1 MEIHWYLDGT
11 LLSLDGATSVSI
23 ASLALPLGTYSLSVS
38 VVDPTDWVRDEHARE
53 TTMTQTLSWP
63 VHIDELLCEG
73 DITGDGIVDI
83 SDLLVVINQWGA
95 CAGCV
100 ADIDGNNVVN
110 VNDLLIVI
118 NAWGVCPS

>member
-1 MEIHWYLDGT
+1 VVYEQPAPGLKRCEFFFT
-11 LLSLDGATSVSI
+11 FFAVV
-23 ASLALPLGTYSLSVS
+23 ASRFARLRVE
-38 VVDPTDWVRDEHARE
+38 VVDPTEWVRDEAARDSI
-53 TTMTQTLSWP
+53 MKQTLSWP

-73 DITGDGIVDI
+73 DITGDGIVNI

-110 VNDLLIVI
+110 VIDLLIVI
-118 NAWGVCPS
+118 NAWGICP